1 MLYISTSMPSNDSSI
16 ILCKKKKKNVRA
28 KGGMVE
34 KSADRISN
42 EVILCNRI

>member
-16 ILCKKKKKNVRA
+16 ILCKKNDRA
-28 KGGMVE
+28 KEGMAE
-34 KSADRISN
+34 KRADRISN

>member
-1 MLYISTSMPSNDSSI
+1 MPSNDSSI
-16 ILCKKKKKNVRA
+16 ILCKKKKNVRA